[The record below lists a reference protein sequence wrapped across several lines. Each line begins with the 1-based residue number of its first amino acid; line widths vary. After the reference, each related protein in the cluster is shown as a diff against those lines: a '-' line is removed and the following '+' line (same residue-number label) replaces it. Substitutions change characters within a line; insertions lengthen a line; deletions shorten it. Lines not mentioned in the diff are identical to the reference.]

1 MLNSSIMRAAG
12 KLKRVKRQGWLDA
25 GVKDAESVA
34 DHSFRTAFIVA
45 FFSYEQKAH
54 GKKGKGGGGLDVLK
68 AVRMALIHDLA
79 EAEVGDITP
88 HSGVSRAKKAK
99 LEEAAIRRL
108 GDGRILALWK
118 EYEEGETPEA
128 ILVRQ
133 ADVLERVVQAGEYVA
148 AGNPRRRLAKFRLG
162 WRSRVRNAALRML
175 ARPGS

>member
-1 MLNSSIMRAAG
+1 M
-12 KLKRVKRQGWLDA
+12 
-25 GVKDAESVA
+25 
-34 DHSFRTAFIVA
+34 
-45 FFSYEQKAH
+45 
-54 GKKGKGGGGLDVLK
+54 DVLK

-148 AGNPRRRLAKFRLG
+148 AGTPRRRLAKVRLG